1 MTSTTTGTGTGTTS
15 SGSSSSS
22 TTSSSDSESSGSES
36 DSTTDDKQDEN
47 APMTDQELEHLY
59 KVCVRNL
66 EECMTRFPEHF
77 KSIYRLVNYYLHS
90 FDKEHDLEKCRQLLL
105 GTYKTNLNAEIQ
117 GLFTERK
124 NNNFFNG
131 IWRIPPTEIDRP
143 GSFSSHMVKCVGI
156 LIEVLYKMDNHKVLL
171 DISLQLQKT
180 PDIDK

>member
-1 MTSTTTGTGTGTTS
+1 MTSTTTATGTTS
-15 SGSSSSS
+15 SGSSSGSES
-22 TTSSSDSESSGSES
+22 SSSDSDSSGS
-36 DSTTDDKQDEN
+36 DSETTEENDKRDEN
-47 APMTDQELEHLY
+47 APLTDQELEHLY
-59 KVCVRNL
+59 KICVRNL

-90 FDKEHDLEKCRQLLL
+90 FDKEKDLEKCRQLLL

-117 GLFTERK
+117 GLFADRK

-156 LIEVLYKMDNHKVLL
+156 LIEVLYKMDNYKVLL

-180 PDIDK
+180 PDTDK

>member
-1 MTSTTTGTGTGTTS
+1 MTSTTTATGTTS
-15 SGSSSSS
+15 SGSSSGSES
-22 TTSSSDSESSGSES
+22 SSSDSDSSGSES
-36 DSTTDDKQDEN
+36 ESTEDNDKRDEN
-47 APMTDQELEHLY
+47 APLTDQELEHLY
-59 KVCVRNL
+59 KICVRNL

-90 FDKEHDLEKCRQLLL
+90 FDKEKDLEKCRQLLL

-117 GLFTERK
+117 GLFADRK

-171 DISLQLQKT
+171 DISLQLQKN
-180 PDIDK
+180 PEADK